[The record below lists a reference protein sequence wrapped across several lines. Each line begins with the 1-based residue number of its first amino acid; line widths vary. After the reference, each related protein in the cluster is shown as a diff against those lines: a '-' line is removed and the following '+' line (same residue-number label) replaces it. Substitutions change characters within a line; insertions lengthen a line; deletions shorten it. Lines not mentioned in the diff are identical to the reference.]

1 MNRRGLV
8 AAATLVAVT
17 GALAA
22 GMRGAGSAD
31 VPRSGST
38 PPVVSSSTSPSG
50 GSKVRATRR
59 ARPAAKSA
67 DTVIAR
73 VGGEKITRADVQRR
87 LDELPEPYRANY
99 LTPEGR
105 QQFID
110 RLVEERVWLLGARK
124 RGVDRR
130 PELRRQLEQA
140 ERDLLIR
147 TYVNE
152 VMSGNAAPA
161 DSEAQAFYDAHAAD
175 YRTPATVT
183 MSHILLK
190 SESEGRRTTKA
201 AKGREDWKKLVTRY
215 SADTVTRA
223 TGGALGTVT
232 REGNFAALG
241 PQPALAES
249 AFALGTAAGAG
260 AIGGPYKSSRG
271 WHVIKVDAVKPEA
284 VRPFEQVKSM
294 IVRQLSQSRSQEYYK
309 ARLAGE
315 KAALGV
321 SVDSTAMREFVS
333 QRKTA
338 QQLFRE
344 GQDAGAPTA
353 RIAAYRRLLQEYPES
368 DVSPQAQFMIGFIY
382 SEELKNYDEAEQ
394 AFHDLLQRYPKSEL
408 AESARWM
415 IAHMRTED
423 APAMMNVESDSSGH
437 ANGAARRPTDKP

>member
-1 MNRRGLV
+1 ML
-8 AAATLVAVT
+8 ATATLLAIT
-17 GALAA
+17 MTLAA
-22 GMRGAGSAD
+22 GMRGAGSA
-31 VPRSGST
+31 PAPMSGT
-38 PPVVSSSTSPSG
+38 APGVSPSG
-50 GSKVRATRR
+50 GSKVRSARR
-59 ARPAAKSA
+59 ARPAAKLA

-87 LDELPEPYRANY
+87 FDELPDAYRANY
-99 LTPEGR
+99 STPEGR

-130 PELRRQLEQA
+130 PELRRQIEQT

-152 VMSGNAAPA
+152 LMSANPAPA
-161 DSEAQAFYDAHAAD
+161 DSEAQAFYDAHLAD

-183 MSHILLK
+183 MGHILLK
-190 SESEGRRTTKA
+190 SESDARRTMKW

-215 SADTVTRA
+215 SADTVSRA
-223 TGGALGTVT
+223 TGGTLGTVT
-232 REGNFAALG
+232 RDGNFAALG

-249 AFALGTAAGAG
+249 AFALGTVAGPG
-260 AIGGPYKSSRG
+260 AIGGPYRSSRG
-271 WHVIKVDAVKPEA
+271 WHVIKVDAVKAEA
-284 VRPFEQVKSM
+284 VRPFEQVKSL
-294 IVRQLSQSRSQEYYK
+294 ILRQLGQSRSQDYYR

-321 SVDSTAMREFVS
+321 SVDSVAMRDFVS

-344 GQDAGAPTA
+344 GQEAGAPTA
-353 RIAAYRRLLQEYPES
+353 RITAYRRLLQEFPES
-368 DVSPQAQFMIGFIY
+368 EVSPQAQFMIGFIY

-394 AFHDLLQRYPKSEL
+394 SFHELLQRYPKSEL

-423 APAMMNVESDSSGH
+423 APAMMNVESDSSGR
-437 ANGAARRPTDKP
+437 ATGAMGRPTDKP

>member
-1 MNRRGLV
+1 ML
-8 AAATLVAVT
+8 AAAVPLVITAM
-17 GALAA
+17 LAA
-22 GMRGAGSAD
+22 GMQGAGSAAGPTGSATG
-31 VPRSGST
+31 VSPSSG
-38 PPVVSSSTSPSG
+38 SPSG
-50 GSKVRATRR
+50 GTKVRSTRR
-59 ARPAAKSA
+59 ARPMRKSA

-99 LTPEGR
+99 TTPEGR
-105 QQFID
+105 QQFVD

-130 PELRRQLEQA
+130 PELRRQLEQT

-152 VMSGNAAPA
+152 LMSANPAPA
-161 DSEAQAFYDAHAAD
+161 DSEAQAFYDAHLAD

-190 SESEGRRTTKA
+190 SESEARRTMKS
-201 AKGREDWKKLVTRY
+201 AKGREDWKKLVTRF

-249 AFALGTAAGAG
+249 GFALGTVAGPG
-260 AIGGPYKSSRG
+260 AIGGPYRSSRG
-271 WHVIKVDAVKPEA
+271 WHVIKVDAVKAEA
-284 VRPFEQVKSM
+284 VRPFEQVKSLIM
-294 IVRQLSQSRSQEYYK
+294 RQLSQSRSQDFYK

-321 SVDSTAMREFVS
+321 SVDSVAMRDFVS

-344 GQDAGAPTA
+344 GQEAGAPTA
-353 RIAAYRRLLQEYPES
+353 RITAYRRLLQEFPES

-382 SEELKNYDEAEQ
+382 SEELKSYDEAEQ
-394 AFHDLLQRYPKSEL
+394 AFQELLRRYPKSEL
-408 AESARWM
+408 ADSARWM

-423 APAMMNVESDSSGH
+423 APAMMSVESDSSGR
-437 ANGAARRPTDKP
+437 ATGAMGRPTDKP